1 MVEGRYPS
9 DDIFRGDFDP
19 EIRKKK
25 SAAAKSIERK
35 AATSKSTSKS
45 QLRRGLALLAGKTEE
60 LPKGNLG
67 GTESGHGP
75 EPAGFEAEPN
85 RPMTEVRSEQ
95 SGISPAGEPRTAER
109 PRRIFRRAANA
120 IPESV
125 QDFTHD
131 TSEPPWGET
140 SSSFAESL
148 FSKTRASERE
158 EEEEEAAA
166 AAFFE
171 EDEPTYVERSHR
183 FFSHS
188 HPEPASDPGVDAEPS
203 LDDRDWPAPHPW
215 TESVSGGVKR
225 FISRVA
231 HPEPPGESNE
241 LPPDPSPP
249 AAAKDEESSIDT
261 DPVWF
266 SQTPDPG
273 VGAEPS
279 LDDRDW
285 PAPHPWTESVSGG
298 VRRFISRVAHPEPP
312 AGGREPRAV
321 EGAGPVDPNPP
332 ASDDA
337 NFETGGPLDR
347 KRKEGQAMRPAH
359 RAASPA
365 LPALLEKAKLFFF
378 QIEEVEIQAPSQ
390 PPAAR
395 ERGPRLGRLDAG
407 LGGLRSSLERFSRPP
422 SLRPPEEVQV
432 GEKRSV
438 TGKSGPKPPL
448 HFQSTAAAPR
458 VPSDERIDGEPRRV
472 QRRPVGRHF
481 ASGGLD
487 WEPPQWN
494 LGAEEKAESSPAPP
508 ARPSAGAIRER
519 PRHRAAERRSAPTVP
534 ERPVVRESRQSSAR
548 RTLNRESIGA
558 SGATSGGTPS
568 GHRTGRETIALV
580 ISVCLILAI
589 ILGIGNLRD
598 TGGLVAGK
606 TSAADLAPS
615 TTVVPQPVSTKAPS
629 ITATTAPPTTIVVT
643 TTTQPKIAAG
653 ANPANAQVTVRVA
666 NGTNVAG
673 AAGLI
678 TTKLQSL
685 DFNVVVP
692 INATVSNLTTTTVY
706 YYSGFQVAGQAVAR
720 LLGLPASAA
729 KPFTSAA
736 PLPNIYPS
744 DVNVVLGSDVA
755 G

>member
-1 MVEGRYPS
+1 
-9 DDIFRGDFDP
+9 
-19 EIRKKK
+19 
-25 SAAAKSIERK
+25 
-35 AATSKSTSKS
+35 
-45 QLRRGLALLAGKTEE
+45 
-60 LPKGNLG
+60 
-67 GTESGHGP
+67 
-75 EPAGFEAEPN
+75 
-85 RPMTEVRSEQ
+85 
-95 SGISPAGEPRTAER
+95 
-109 PRRIFRRAANA
+109 
-120 IPESV
+120 
-125 QDFTHD
+125 
-131 TSEPPWGET
+131 
-140 SSSFAESL
+140 
-148 FSKTRASERE
+148 
-158 EEEEEAAA
+158 
-166 AAFFE
+166 
-171 EDEPTYVERSHR
+171 
-183 FFSHS
+183 
-188 HPEPASDPGVDAEPS
+188 
-203 LDDRDWPAPHPW
+203 
-215 TESVSGGVKR
+215 
-225 FISRVA
+225 
-231 HPEPPGESNE
+231 
-241 LPPDPSPP
+241 
-249 AAAKDEESSIDT
+249 
-261 DPVWF
+261 
-266 SQTPDPG
+266 
-273 VGAEPS
+273 
-279 LDDRDW
+279 
-285 PAPHPWTESVSGG
+285 
-298 VRRFISRVAHPEPP
+298 
-312 AGGREPRAV
+312 
-321 EGAGPVDPNPP
+321 
-332 ASDDA
+332 
-337 NFETGGPLDR
+337 
-347 KRKEGQAMRPAH
+347 MRPAH
-359 RAASPA
+359 SAASPA

-422 SLRPPEEVQV
+422 SLHPPEEVQV

-438 TGKSGPKPPL
+438 TGKSGPKQPL
-448 HFQSTAAAPR
+448 HFQSTAAPPR
-458 VPSDERIDGEPRRV
+458 VPSDERIDGEPDRA

-494 LGAEEKAESSPAPP
+494 LGVEEKVGSSPTPP
-508 ARPSAGAIRER
+508 AQLSAGAIWER

-548 RTLNRESIGA
+548 RTLNRESIGT
-558 SGATSGGTPS
+558 SGATSGGSPS